1 MSKWLALFLVW
12 FMALFLVWFM
22 PVSASSAS
30 AQHQRGAGHNV
41 GGHNGGER
49 NHVERG
55 HGRNEGH
62 RIDNNYRDRNFGRAN
77 HAFCGNFYGRPTF
90 LFGGIWF
97 GIDLWPSFWL
107 STDYVYVDYVDGDYF
122 LVNERLAGAE
132 LGVGRVAIVIE

>member
-1 MSKWLALFLVW
+1 MKFIRVETLVLAL
-12 FMALFLVWFM
+12 ALLFAL
-22 PVSASSAS
+22 PAQ
-30 AQHQRGAGHNV
+30 AQHLRGTQ
-41 GGHNGGER
+41 HNGGSRSQGHSQSRER
-49 NHVERG
+49 GVEHG
-55 HGRNEGH
+55 HGRNEG
-62 RIDNNYRDRNFGRAN
+62 RVIDGRYRGDHFGRDN
-77 HAFCGNFYGRPTF
+77 HAFCGAFYGRPTF